1 MAHAV
6 VEWTAN
12 LEGDVDLPGLLKLI
26 AAAMRESGIFPW
38 GGIRVRG
45 IRLVDFVIADSAA
58 DYAFVH
64 VTVMMGAGRDAA
76 TKKAFFDSL
85 FQRIEAHFAELFS
98 KRYLALSMYVEEADE
113 TASYKQ
119 NNLHARFRKGNG

>member
-12 LEGDVDLPGLLKLI
+12 LEGDVDLQGVLELI
-26 AAAMRESGIFPW
+26 ATAMRESGIFPW

-45 IRLVDFVIADSAA
+45 IRLVDFVIADGAA

-64 VTVMMGAGRDAA
+64 VNVMMGAGRDAA

-85 FQRIEAHFAELFS
+85 FRKIEAHFAELFA
-98 KRYLALSMYVEEADE
+98 KRYLALSMYVHEADE
-113 TASYKQ
+113 TASYKL
-119 NNLHARFRKGNG
+119 NNLHARFRKGSG